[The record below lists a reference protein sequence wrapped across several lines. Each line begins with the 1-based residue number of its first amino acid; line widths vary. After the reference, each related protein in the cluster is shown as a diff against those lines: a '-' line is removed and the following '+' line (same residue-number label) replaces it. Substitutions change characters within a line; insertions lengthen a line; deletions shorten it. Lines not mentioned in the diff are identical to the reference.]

1 VTDEST
7 TLPSLPGGGAIVRL
21 EGAVVQTVPLGEA
34 KITIGR
40 LPDNR
45 LVLQSTSVSR
55 YHAELRMEAGGTA
68 TLTDVGSSGGTF
80 INDEQLK
87 PHQPYS
93 IPGGAT
99 FRIGPYT
106 ITYVAP
112 TGVTP
117 VLDLPDSPASPGA
130 QKKKRAP
137 VKAPVA
143 EPVALPSEQETIIE
157 YPSRARYPVPL
168 PDGLAS
174 RYLRHLPA
182 VYQED
187 DFLSRFL
194 LIFEARWEPLEWRQN
209 HIDYYFSATTAPAA
223 FLPWLAS
230 WLGLALDRHWP
241 EERRRRLLQEAM
253 ELYRWRGTSYGLS
266 RMLEVCTG
274 LSPTITEDP
283 KKPYVFRVVVRVP
296 PDARVRPEMIER
308 LVQMHKPAHVG
319 YVLEVS
325 T

>member
-1 VTDEST
+1 MTDESGSPS
-7 TLPSLPGGGAIVRL
+7 LPSLPGGGAIVRL

-34 KITIGR
+34 SITIGR

-80 INDEQLK
+80 VDNEQLK

-93 IPGGAT
+93 IPAGT
-99 FRIGPYT
+99 SFRIGPYT

-117 VLDLPDSPASPGA
+117 VLEFGDGPA
-130 QKKKRAP
+130 QKRKRAP
-137 VKAPVA
+137 VRAPVA
-143 EPVALPSEQETIIE
+143 EPVALPSEQETIVA
-157 YPSRARYPVPL
+157 YPTRAVYPVPM
-168 PDGLAS
+168 PQNGMS
-174 RYLRHLPA
+174 RYLHHLPA

-187 DFLSRFL
+187 DFLGRFL
-194 LIFEARWEPLEWRQN
+194 LIFEALWEPLEWRQN
-209 HIDYYFSATTAPAA
+209 HLDNYFTATTAPAG

-230 WLGLALDRHWP
+230 WLGLVLDKHWP
-241 EERRRRLLQEAM
+241 EERRRRLLMEAM

-266 RMLEVCTG
+266 RMLEISTG
-274 LSPTITEDP
+274 VTPTITEDP
-283 KKPYVFRVVVRVP
+283 KKPYVFRVVVRMP
-296 PDARVRPEMIER
+296 PDSRVRPEIVER